1 MHSPSFPEDSILK
14 RHFESTVEMKRQRW
28 LQAPPSDSML
38 NRHIMSRQN
47 QTVTAANPGSV
58 AAKQSASVVSI
69 DSSTSDVEEPKGF
82 LARFFGL
89 FSSK

>member
-1 MHSPSFPEDSILK
+1 MYSVSFPEDSTLK

-28 LQAPPSDSML
+28 LEIPPSDSIL
-38 NRHIMSRQN
+38 RRHLLSQREQPSSSTSHESM
-47 QTVTAANPGSV
+47 
-58 AAKQSASVVSI
+58 AKTRASVVQI
-69 DSSTSDVEEPKGF
+69 GSSTRIDETPKGF

>member
-1 MHSPSFPEDSILK
+1 MHVQSFPEDSILK

-28 LQAPPSDSML
+28 LEIPPSDSIL
-38 NRHIMSRQN
+38 NRHIMSQQN
-47 QTVTAANPGSV
+47 QSATASSPVS

-69 DSSTSDVEEPKGF
+69 APKTNDVEEPKGF

-89 FSSK
+89 FGSR